1 MTSGKSAA
9 YTRAM
14 LHTWNHSSLD
24 ADETRL
30 RMGSVLRR
38 HRLRVHGPTR
48 SFLAEMEHIGNE
60 NMSMTR
66 LSYGTAVDVEAEP
79 EPGFWIFSLPLRGR
93 VVVRS
98 DGLRFDSRPGFASV
112 ISSESNGYGRWET
125 GARQAIFRLREDL
138 LKEAAESAGL
148 CFDTVSSRRLLGLP
162 IGPQLGV
169 LPGLLDTLIK
179 LDVDYCRRLPGELL
193 ERQWHNAA
201 IIIAHAVVGS
211 TVETVSN
218 ANWGAQVRPGRR
230 LLEAE
235 TWLRDTIAAHDFPSV
250 HALASHLSL
259 SLRALQLLIR
269 QQRGMT
275 THQFIEGFRL
285 RQARRLLRH
294 PSVSVRDAAVACG
307 FNHLG
312 RFAASY
318 FRLFA
323 VTPSR
328 DRDACFGGSD
338 PRPPPK
344 EPPIL
349 RA

>member
-1 MTSGKSAA
+1 
-9 YTRAM
+9 M

-38 HRLRVHGPTR
+38 HRLRVHGPAR
-48 SFLAEMEHIGNE
+48 CFRAEMEHIGSE
-60 NMSMTR
+60 SMSMTR
-66 LSYGTAVDVEAEP
+66 LSYGTAVDVEGEP
-79 EPGFWIFSLPLRGR
+79 ERGFWIFSLPLRGR
-93 VVVRS
+93 VVVQS
-98 DGLRFDSRPGFASV
+98 DGLRFDSRPGFASL
-112 ISSESNGYGRWET
+112 ISSQSTGYGRWET
-125 GARQAIFRLREDL
+125 GARQAIFRLHEDL
-138 LKEAAESAGL
+138 LKEAADSAGL

-169 LPGLLDTLIK
+169 LPGLLDALIR
-179 LDVDYCRRLPGELL
+179 LDVDSGHTPPGALL

-201 IIIAHAVVGS
+201 VMIAQAVVGS
-211 TVETVSN
+211 NVETVGS

-235 TWLRDTIAAHDFPSV
+235 TWLRDTIAAYELPDV
-250 HALASHLSL
+250 HALARHLGL

-269 QQRGMT
+269 QQLGMT
-275 THQFIEGFRL
+275 THQFIEEFRL

-294 PSVSVRDAAVACG
+294 SSISVGDAAVACG

-323 VTPSR
+323 VTPSC
-328 DRDACFGGSD
+328 DRDA
-338 PRPPPK
+338 
-344 EPPIL
+344 
-349 RA
+349 